1 MRHPGHVPAAAAAAV
16 HTSLTRGPQDIYNT
30 MGRSTATIPGALDP
44 SRTSIDGASWAFP
57 PATIAATQAMVTM
70 LARELRVADALD
82 VVARIRSRGLPA
94 ADEVPFGVVVS
105 SPLAPDKPLTARLC
119 HLCTQPRAGRAPIA
133 EFCCSVGTA
142 CV

>member
-1 MRHPGHVPAAAAAAV
+1 
-16 HTSLTRGPQDIYNT
+16 
-30 MGRSTATIPGALDP
+30 MGRSTATVPGALDV
-44 SRTSIDGASWAFP
+44 SRASIDGASWAFP

-105 SPLAPDKPLTARLC
+105 SPLAPDKPLTARPR
-119 HLCTQPRAGRAPIA
+119 HLHSQPAADRAQSAA
-133 EFCCSVGTA
+133 CCCDDDIA